1 MNKLISL
8 LLFFLVPFY
17 TFGIGDST
25 RNEINL
31 NLVYQS
37 LGLSGDSVIVA
48 IIDRGIDYTHPD
60 FIDENGE
67 TRIAYIY
74 DMLDPTGASAPGN
87 PYGIGTIYSSVE
99 INQALSS
106 GTSLPT
112 NDLYGH
118 GIATTG
124 IAAGNGSAALN
135 GQYRGVAHG
144 ATIIAVKA
152 FTDYFPPINGNP
164 GQNGSFTPAYL
175 ETALDFVK
183 AKTTELA
190 LPSVTLMNLG
200 SIGGPTDGSSQI
212 CRKMDAF
219 VGEGR
224 ILVCG
229 TGDDGGSDNRAG
241 ATISQGDTIDITFK
255 KAAVGNLR
263 LELWYEN
270 VDRLDIGLKFPAGTV
285 YGPFTAVSTENDAD
299 TKNLTGLAYY
309 HRGSDVDFSASNN
322 SQRQVLMDFSGDTGT
337 YVLTVIGSQISNG
350 TFSVSMNPGTYF
362 NNNRFLTNVQ
372 PGAINDYASA
382 LKVIVPTDY
391 VHQNSWIDVDGV
403 GRARVG
409 EGDPGELWIGSSFG
423 PTQDGRIGVDVAA
436 PGEVLFTSYSPG
448 TYYSQFRFNQIQ
460 GGNGRYGLQNAVSAA
475 SPVVTGVIALMLEV
489 APTLTAEEVKMI
501 LQSTARQD
509 AFTGSV
515 PNTQW
520 GYGKIDAYAAVTMA
534 MGGNGINEL
543 ERKLAFKLY
552 PNPAASAL
560 FYSIDAPTSPNFSV
574 TIMDMRGRHV
584 FSTSSGPNGTVS
596 LTGLGTGVY
605 VFQLTTSEGI
615 LRKSFVVA
623 R

>member
-1 MNKLISL
+1 MRKLTFLSL
-8 LLFFLVPFY
+8 AFLLPLFS
-17 TFGIGDST
+17 FGIGDST
-25 RNEINL
+25 RNEISL
-31 NLVYQS
+31 NQVYQS

-74 DMLDPTGASAPGN
+74 DMLDPIGASAPGN
-87 PYGIGTIYSSVE
+87 PFGIGTIYTASQ
-99 INQALSS
+99 INQALST
-106 GTSLPT
+106 GNLLAT
-112 NDLYGH
+112 NDLFGH

-164 GQNGSFTPAYL
+164 GQNGFFNPAYL

-183 AKTTELA
+183 AKTTELG

-200 SIGGPTDGSSQI
+200 SIGGPTDGSSKI
-212 CRKMDAF
+212 CRKMDEF
-219 VGEGR
+219 VGTGR

-241 ATISQGDTIDITFK
+241 TTISQGDTIEIMLK
-255 KAAVGNLR
+255 KAALGNLR
-263 LELWYEN
+263 LDLWYEN
-270 VDRLDIGLKFPAGTV
+270 TDRLDIGLKLPNGTI
-285 YGPFTAVSTENDAD
+285 YGPYAAVVSENGAD
-299 TKNLTGLAYY
+299 TQNPTGLAYY

-322 SQRQVLMDFSGDTGT
+322 SQRQVLMDISGDTGT
-337 YVLTVIGSQISNG
+337 YVLQVIGSQVADG
-350 TFSVSMNPGTYF
+350 LFSVSMNPGTYF
-362 NNNRFLTNVQ
+362 NGNRFLTHIQ

-391 VHQNSWIDVDGV
+391 VHQNRWKDLDGFN
-403 GRARVG
+403 RARVG

-448 TYYSQFRFNQIQ
+448 TYYSQFRFNQIE
-460 GGNGRYGLQNAVSAA
+460 GGNGFYGLQNAVSAA

-489 APTLTAEEVKMI
+489 SPTLTPEDVKMI

-509 AFTGSV
+509 AFTGAV

-520 GYGKIDAYAAVTMA
+520 GHGKIDAYAAVTMV
-534 MGGNGINEL
+534 MGGSSIDDL
-543 ERKLAFKLY
+543 EEKLSFRLY
-552 PNPAASAL
+552 PNPANTEI
-560 FYSIDAPTSPNFSV
+560 FYSLDAPMGRSFPAAILDIQGRVVYSTMAYTRFFS
-574 TIMDMRGRHV
+574 RWQA
-584 FSTSSGPNGTVS
+584 
-596 LTGLGTGVY
+596 LG
-605 VFQLTTSEGI
+605 
-615 LRKSFVVA
+615 
-623 R
+623 

>member
-1 MNKLISL
+1 MRFLTFISL
-8 LLFFLVPFY
+8 AILLPFSS
-17 TFGIGDST
+17 FGIGDST

-74 DMLDPTGASAPGN
+74 DMVDPTGASAPGN
-87 PYGIGTIYSSVE
+87 PYGIGTIYTASQ

-106 GTSLPT
+106 GNLLAT

-135 GQYRGVAHG
+135 GEYRGVAHG

-152 FTDYFPPINGNP
+152 FTDYFPSINGNP
-164 GQNGSFTPAYL
+164 GQTGFFSPAYL
-175 ETALDFVK
+175 ETALEFVK
-183 AKTTELA
+183 AKTTELG

-200 SIGGPTDGSSQI
+200 SIGGPTDGSSKI

-219 VGEGR
+219 VGTGR

-241 ATISQGDTIDITFK
+241 ATVSQGDTLEISLK
-255 KAAVGNLR
+255 KAALGNLR
-263 LELWYEN
+263 LDLWYEDS
-270 VDRLDIGLKFPAGTV
+270 DRMDIALKLPNGTI
-285 YGPFTAVSTENDAD
+285 YGPYVAVTNENSAD
-299 TKNLTGLAYY
+299 TKTPPGLTYY
-309 HRGSDVDFSASNN
+309 HRGSTVDFSGSDN
-322 SQRQVLMDFSGDTGT
+322 SQRQVLMDITGDTGT
-337 YVLTVIGSQISNG
+337 YVLQVIGKQVSNG
-350 TFSVSMNPGTYF
+350 EFSVSMNPGTYF
-362 NNNRFLTNVQ
+362 NDNRFLTNVL

-391 VHQNSWIDVDGV
+391 VYQNSWKDLDGFN
-403 GRARVG
+403 RARVG

-423 PTQDGRIGVDVAA
+423 PTQDGRIGIDVAA

-460 GGNGRYGLQNAVSAA
+460 GGSGFYGLQNAVSAA
-475 SPVVTGVIALMLEV
+475 SPVVTGVIALMLELS
-489 APTLTAEEVKMI
+489 PTLTAEEVKMI

-509 AFTGSV
+509 AFTGAV
-515 PNTQW
+515 PNNQW

-534 MGGNGINEL
+534 MGGNGIEEL
-543 ERKLAFKLY
+543 EEKLSFRLY
-552 PNPAASAL
+552 PNPATMEIS
-560 FYSIDAPTSPNFSV
+560 YSLDAPMGRSYPV
-574 TIMDMRGRHV
+574 AIMDMQGRQV
-584 FSTSSGPNGTVS
+584 FSTVSSANGSVTLTDLSSGI
-596 LTGLGTGVY
+596 Y

-615 LRKSFVVA
+615 LRKSFVVSP
-623 R
+623 